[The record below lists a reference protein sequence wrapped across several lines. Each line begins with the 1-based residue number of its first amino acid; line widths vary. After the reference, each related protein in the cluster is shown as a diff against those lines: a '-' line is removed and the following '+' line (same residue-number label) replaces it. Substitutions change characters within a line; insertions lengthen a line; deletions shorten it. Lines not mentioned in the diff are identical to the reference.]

1 MKKLIEV
8 YLRENHSN
16 AIKELAVIKA
26 CQLYNITEEYFTDL
40 LEEVERELVLYEGY
54 SLNTRQELYT
64 VISDII
70 DDITEEYANKILDT
84 LNSL

>member
-26 CQLYNITEEYFTDL
+26 CKFYNITEEYFTDL
-40 LEEVERELVLYEGY
+40 LEEIERDLVLYEGY
-54 SLNTRQELYT
+54 SLNTREELYT
-64 VISDII
+64 VISDIV
-70 DDITEEYANKILDT
+70 DDITEEYANKILET
-84 LNSL
+84 LNNL